1 MAIVKPDAT
10 VSKNMERFLEIYD
23 KYVVRGGTADLK
35 QWLMDSDF
43 FAAPASTRYHGSYEG
58 GLCAHSVNVWNQM
71 VRLLKA
77 YPEVKTNGETV
88 AIIALLHDV
97 CKIDLYKVDFRNVKN
112 EAGVWEKVP
121 YYAHDEKFA
130 YGSHGGKSVFLI
142 NRFIRLSAEEAVAIQ
157 CHMGNEDGKY
167 STSGAYQQFPLAWL
181 LHVADE
187 AATFIDEKE
196 K

>member
-97 CKIDLYKVDFRNVKN
+97 CKINLYKVDFRNAKN
-112 EAGVWEKVP
+112 EAGAWEKVP

-130 YGSHGGKSVFLI
+130 YGNHGGKSVFLI
-142 NRFIRLSAEEAVAIQ
+142 SQHLRLTDEEAVAIQ

-167 STSGAYQQFPLAWL
+167 STSGAYKQFPLAWL